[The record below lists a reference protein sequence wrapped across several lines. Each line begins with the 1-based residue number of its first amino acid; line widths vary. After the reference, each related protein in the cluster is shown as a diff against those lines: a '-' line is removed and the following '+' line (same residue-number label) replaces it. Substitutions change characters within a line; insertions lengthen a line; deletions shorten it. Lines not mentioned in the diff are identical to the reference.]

1 MPKQLRAATPI
12 DKKHAAN
19 DNKSW
24 DKNHAAHD
32 KKHAARDKKHA
43 SAKTPIKINKNGV
56 HAFCQALVILS

>member
-19 DNKSW
+19 
-24 DKNHAAHD
+24 D